1 MAEALAQGVVVV
13 VGDDVDRGGVSV
25 CVGGIGGVVNGSVGE
40 SVDGG
45 AGGGADGD
53 VDDDVG
59 VCGDVSSMCVILLAK
74 ASANMLQPLL
84 LRWRPSLQK
93 RLWLRS
99 PEPFVQQ
106 PACLI

>member
-1 MAEALAQGVVVV
+1 MFFAEAIAHDKFGVG
-13 VGDDVDRGGVSV
+13 GDVSGGVN
-25 CVGGIGGVVNGSVGE
+25 VGGIGVGVY
-40 SVDGG
+40 VDGG
-45 AGGGADGD
+45 VGVGADGS

-59 VCGDVSSMCVILLAK
+59 VCGDVSSMCVILLAI

-84 LRWRPSLQK
+84 LRWRPSFQK